1 MPLFRR
7 RLVPALAAL
16 AVVAANGC
24 ASPKALLQLQVQL
37 SEAADAVN
45 DIRVNM
51 SVMQDTIDSLRIV
64 VAKQDSTIFR
74 LANATGVQIIK

>member
-1 MPLFRR
+1 MPQFRR
-7 RLVPALAAL
+7 RLIPALAAV
-16 AVVAANGC
+16 AVVASNGC
-24 ASPKALLQLQVQL
+24 SSPKAMLQLQEQL
-37 SEAADAVN
+37 GDAADAVN

-51 SVMQDTIDSLRIV
+51 SVMQDTIDSLRTV